1 MKITASTAVMVG
13 IAATFGV
20 VAVVGCSKAEAKP
33 CASHTKYSAVTKA
46 ECVKEVKRKAAR
58 AKMAWP
64 PNPSAREIRV
74 RVDKIGGKGTW
85 DKAWRIARCETG
97 ANPRHFPN
105 GRFIG
110 MMGMFRSTYA
120 YGARKTGYPYPHVA
134 TPQQQIAVAVA
145 SWPITRGWSGWGCS
159 SA

>member
-1 MKITASTAVMVG
+1 MKSLTPLPLVALLAAVPM
-13 IAATFGV
+13 AT
-20 VAVVGCSKAEAKP
+20 AKP
-33 CASHTKYSAVTKA
+33 CSSHTRYSTPSKQ
-46 ECVKEVKRKAAR
+46 ECVKQHKRDR
-58 AKMAWP
+58 VAWP
-64 PNPSAREIRV
+64 SNPTPAEIQR
-74 RVDKIGGKGTW
+74 RVDRIGGPGTW

-97 ANPRHFPN
+97 ANPRHFPH

-120 YGARKTGYPYPHVA
+120 YGARRTGYPYPHVA

-159 SA
+159 GA

>member
-1 MKITASTAVMVG
+1 MNAPSAIMLGTAASFAAVALFVSCEQAKAAPCAKHTAST
-13 IAATFGV
+13 
-20 VAVVGCSKAEAKP
+20 S
-33 CASHTKYSAVTKA
+33 VTKG
-46 ECVKEVKRKAAR
+46 ECMREVKRKQAR
-58 AKMAWP
+58 ARLAWP
-64 PNPSAREIRV
+64 PNPTVHEIRT
-74 RVDKIGGKGTW
+74 RVDKIGGRGTW
-85 DKAWRIARCETG
+85 ERAWRIARCETG

-105 GRFIG
+105 GRYIG